1 MCCEDHLHCCPSG
14 TTCNIAELKC
24 ESNGGQ
30 FSFSWYMARKPA
42 VMKPKVEST
51 ELVGNVP
58 CDAQSYCQD
67 GQTCCKLASGSWG
80 CCPYPQVDIYIVED
94 C

>member
-42 VMKPKVEST
+42 VMKAELST
-51 ELVGNVP
+51 VP
-58 CDAQSYCQD
+58 CGYRGQCKKDA
-67 GQTCCKLASGSWG
+67 TCCSKANGHG
-80 CCPYPQVDIYIVED
+80 CCDMPGVSCSFHVFNI
-94 C
+94 